1 MTPAKIL
8 AEASRVDVAFSGNA
22 VLSNVDL
29 VVREREIVTLSGPN
43 GSGKSTLV
51 RLVLG
56 LLEADRGRVFLR
68 PGLRIGYMPQRLVID
83 DALPLT
89 VERFLALGGAA
100 CVIRHH
106 CGAALAFST
115 SGPSASKLP
124 RWRRFGPRAA
134 TRR

>member
-29 VVREREIVTLSGPN
+29 VVREREIVTLIGPN

-51 RLVLG
+51 KLVLG

-68 PGLRIGYMPQRLVID
+68 PGLRIGYMPQFPVLSSRLFVFIR
-83 DALPLT
+83 
-89 VERFLALGGAA
+89 VFLG
-100 CVIRHH
+100 
-106 CGAALAFST
+106 
-115 SGPSASKLP
+115 SA
-124 RWRRFGPRAA
+124 
-134 TRR
+134 

>member
-29 VVREREIVTLSGPN
+29 VVREREIVTLIGPN

-100 CVIRHH
+100 ARMMSVAPTRLVSSTWRQSLPSVSESALKTHVP
-106 CGAALAFST
+106 AA
-115 SGPSASKLP
+115 
-124 RWRRFGPRAA
+124 
-134 TRR
+134 